1 MRLKIYL
8 QIAAQCTPEGA
19 YGGVVELVHRVK
31 CIRIFILMK
40 EKIVTKRRW
49 NKSSFKFC
57 PQNRMIL
64 TIISFL
70 KGSCKA
76 LSSIIFAYTA
86 AIEHPPPTYTSLSR
100 RKKKKYLF
108 QVKWFNS
115 SNEISHYP
123 TYFPLIRHAWKE
135 TFNLHRYLFHTS
147 SDLHPGVNLP
157 SIPLTFNLWPLP
169 FGLWSFPNLFL
180 SLVGYNCAMNQS
192 LYWQCWLENDSV
204 T

>member
-70 KGSCKA
+70 KGSCIA
-76 LSSIIFAYTA
+76 LSSIIFAYGSERSNTHLPRIHRSPA
-86 AIEHPPPTYTSLSR
+86 G
-100 RKKKKYLF
+100 KKKNYLF

-157 SIPLTFNLWPLP
+157 SIPLTFNLWPLT

-180 SLVGYNCAMNQS
+180 KV
-192 LYWQCWLENDSV
+192 W
-204 T
+204 

>member
-100 RKKKKYLF
+100 RKKKRNIYSKLNDLTLQMKYPIIQHTFPWYVTHEKRHLIF
-108 QVKWFNS
+108 IGTSFTL
-115 SNEISHYP
+115 HP
-123 TYFPLIRHAWKE
+123 TYTLVWIFPL
-135 TFNLHRYLFHTS
+135 
-147 SDLHPGVNLP
+147 
-157 SIPLTFNLWPLP
+157 
-169 FGLWSFPNLFL
+169 FL
-180 SLVGYNCAMNQS
+180 
-192 LYWQCWLENDSV
+192 
-204 T
+204 